1 MNWIKSNP
9 FISGLVGTT
18 VLLCGIMYVLAS
30 RWGSQYEEAKI
41 SFDEAFQGVTS
52 AENMPLYPVADLRDG
67 KSKALDIYREAIADL
82 TKLFDKY
89 RPKDIENIAS
99 QAFTDRLLDANEEV
113 TEAFGDTVL
122 PENFFLGFES
132 YKTTLAKPEAT
143 GVLLQQMEGIK
154 NALLGLAKSRP
165 STLIKVF
172 REPVIEEKEKE
183 EGESNVYLPAPNDIA
198 RFYSYEVTFK
208 GSEKSVRNFLTSLGA
223 TDSHYFIIRTLHI
236 VNERDTPPQ
245 VSDAKF
251 ETSDAKEA
259 KATPDDPFGGTFFV
273 LPEAQENPD
282 GEEPSAPTDEIAP
295 DKANADATAPAVDN
309 SRILAQVLGNEEAIV
324 FVRFDIAIL
333 LPSQELPKP

>member
-18 VLLCGIMYVLAS
+18 VLLCGIMSVLAS
-30 RWGSQYEEAKI
+30 RWGSQYKEAKI

-67 KSKALDIYREAIADL
+67 KSKALDIYREAIGNV

-89 RPKDIENIAS
+89 RPEDTENIAP

-132 YKTTLAKPEAT
+132 YKATLAKPEAT

-172 REPVIEEKEKE
+172 REPVMEE
-183 EGESNVYLPAPNDIA
+183 EGNVFQPAPNDIA

-273 LPEAQENPD
+273 LPEAPENLD

-295 DKANADATAPAVDN
+295 DKAIADATAPAVDN

-324 FVRFDIAIL
+324 FVRFDIAML